1 MKKVIAFILT
11 TSMLFMFSLVSFAD
25 TNTKFRVQ
33 SNNFYLNMLAASP
46 SAVGNG
52 TQLTTWNT
60 IDTSGCQ
67 DFTVKD
73 VTTST
78 AAYEVMY
85 LKGSSTY
92 VVSYNRYTAKP
103 EMYKKD
109 VNNPYTEYGMQVWPL
124 LYANS
129 TIDFYFVT
137 GQPYLI
143 ANGAQVT
150 YGSEYGF
157 KLNTATSN
165 SSNTGSNTAWRMA

>member
-1 MKKVIAFILT
+1 MKKLVTLLT
-11 TSMLFMFSLVSFAD
+11 SIVLIMTMSMACFAD

-33 SNNFYLNMLAASP
+33 SNNFYLNILAASP

-60 IDTSGCQ
+60 LDTSGCQ
-67 DFTVKD
+67 DFTVKN
-73 VTTST
+73 VTTGST
-78 AAYEVMY
+78 AYEVMF

-143 ANGAQVT
+143 ANGTQVT
-150 YGSEYGF
+150 YGSEYGYR
-157 KLNTATSN
+157 LNTATST
-165 SSNTGSNTAWRMA
+165 SINTGTNTAWRMA